1 MGDETIR
8 CIDCGRTFVWSY
20 GEQRYYRARG
30 LSRPKRCPDCRSQK
44 RASRGAGSRP
54 TSQRQR
60 APRRTNLVRQ
70 FGLIALGLAGAL
82 ALILWLVFD
91 VDALLSWLAAINWIT
106 FLVYGYDKASAGL
119 QRLRVPERV
128 LLALALIGGT
138 MGAFAGMYLFRHK
151 TSKESFRVRFTLI
164 LAAQVAMVTAYYVLV
179 RAQGSG

>member
-1 MGDETIR
+1 
-8 CIDCGRTFVWSY
+8 
-20 GEQRYYRARG
+20 
-30 LSRPKRCPDCRSQK
+30 
-44 RASRGAGSRP
+44 
-54 TSQRQR
+54 
-60 APRRTNLVRQ
+60 
-70 FGLIALGLAGAL
+70 
-82 ALILWLVFD
+82 LILWLVFD